1 MFEQI
6 EERHSASLS
15 GSGLHT
21 IMDKDKIL
29 GGTTYSKDKAELTD
43 SSIFR
48 STMNTTNPTKSSNE
62 VKITSTPTSSGFD
75 DKMWA
80 DLLK

>member
-1 MFEQI
+1 
-6 EERHSASLS
+6 
-15 GSGLHT
+15 
-21 IMDKDKIL
+21 
-29 GGTTYSKDKAELTD
+29 
-43 SSIFR
+43 
-48 STMNTTNPTKSSNE
+48 MNTANPTKSSNE